1 MNFSPKGRSGMKALG
16 LSFTG
21 SGISPSRPVPAQAAR
36 ARTTMKTAPKTQ
48 IMRQSLLFGFGQEIP

>member
-1 MNFSPKGRSGMKALG
+1 MRIVTAILG
-16 LSFTG
+16 LALSVTTLTA
-21 SGISPSRPVPAQAAR
+21 VPAQAAR